1 MWSTYET
8 TYPTGDAINE
18 AGVRDLKVRASE
30 ILRDVRDR
38 HARYVITYRGRP
50 VAMLVPLEAVPIE
63 EQTLSADSGRAVWAE
78 LERLGKQIG
87 VGWRSPLTST
97 ELLSAM
103 RR

>member
-1 MWSTYET
+1 MS
-8 TYPTGDAINE
+8 E

-38 HARYVITYRGRP
+38 RARYVITYRGRP
-50 VAMLVPLEAVPIE
+50 VAMLVPLEAVPTE
-63 EQTLSADSGRAVWAE
+63 EQTPSADSARAVWAE
-78 LERLGKQIG
+78 LVRLGKQIG
-87 VGWRSPLTST
+87 EGWRSPLTST

>member
-1 MWSTYET
+1 MT
-8 TYPTGDAINE
+8 E
-18 AGVRDLKVRASE
+18 AGVRDLKARASE

-38 HARYVITYRGRP
+38 RARYVITYRGRP
-50 VAMLVPLEAVPIE
+50 VAMLVPVEPVPTE
-63 EQTLSADSGRAVWAE
+63 EQTPSADSGRAVWAE
-78 LERLGKQIG
+78 LVRLGKQIG